1 VSAIKSAPDTN
12 NIEFDYVDNLGG
24 KTTGFVIT
32 NVTVVLL
39 KRNGERTV
47 IAAPSTA
54 VPLDFHNAA
63 VGSKKFVK
71 MVFDT
76 TGVASVAIKLQAYD
90 VQAQSVLQMFLN
102 GQRQNVPVD
111 IVNPY
116 SKPSDA
122 IRIAPNPY
130 VISSSENSLRFP
142 SEPDKIA
149 FFNIPGNCLISIY
162 TELGEL
168 IKQIVHNDGTG
179 DAYWNSITSAN
190 QVVVSGIY
198 IVVFEN
204 KDTGEKTIKKLVIV
218 R

>member
-1 VSAIKSAPDTN
+1 
-12 NIEFDYVDNLGG
+12 
-24 KTTGFVIT
+24 
-32 NVTVVLL
+32 
-39 KRNGERTV
+39 
-47 IAAPSTA
+47 
-54 VPLDFHNAA
+54 
-63 VGSKKFVK
+63 
-71 MVFDT
+71 M
-76 TGVASVAIKLQAYD
+76 
-90 VQAQSVLQMFLN
+90 
-102 GQRQNVPVD
+102 PVD